1 MPRICRV
8 APDLT
13 AVERVFD
20 YIVPDTLA
28 SLIRVGTIVRV
39 PLHGRRVRGWVVAD
53 DVTTETTTERL
64 LDVLAVAS
72 EGPPP
77 DLVDLADW
85 IAWRWSGP
93 KIAVLRSSSPPNRAT
108 PTKSSDQRIEP
119 AWLRQRGDA
128 STTPVRSVVVRR
140 PPLADRR
147 ELVASM
153 CAADGSTLVAVA
165 DGSRA
170 RSLAQYLQRMD
181 HNVAF
186 LHSDVSDAQRTEA
199 WRRAARG
206 RCVVVG
212 GRTAALAPV
221 PDLAAAIVVDDADE
235 ALQEERSPTWHAR
248 DVLYERARRAGAA
261 WSVVSPAPTI
271 EAMSVPGVTLDTV
284 SPDVEARG
292 WPRPLVVD
300 RREEPPGAGLLTE
313 SLAAALREANGPA
326 VCVLNRRGRFRVLAC
341 DACHALMRWD
351 RSAERPMV
359 CDTCGAT
366 RLRVLR
372 AGVARVREEL
382 EALFP
387 RLVVLDVDAATTEVG
402 DADIVIGTE
411 SVLHR
416 PEIRRRR
423 PTLVAF
429 MDLDQELL
437 APRFRAAAQAHWLT
451 TRGAQLLAGRPRD
464 ETRLV
469 VQTRQPEHEVVRA
482 LVKGQPE
489 LVVEAESPRRRALGF
504 PPFGALAEVS
514 GDDAAVLATVDA
526 LRGLDVAAASVQ
538 VLGPTDGKALVVA
551 PTADALAD
559 ALAIAHAAGRATGRV
574 RIVVDPARV

>member
-1 MPRICRV
+1 VPRICRV

-20 YIVPDTLA
+20 YVVPDALA
-28 SLIRVGTIVRV
+28 PLVRVGTIVRV

-53 DVTTETTTERL
+53 DVESETTEDRL
-64 LDVLAVAS
+64 LEIVAVAS
-72 EGPPP
+72 DGPPP
-77 DLVDLADW
+77 DVVDLADW

-93 KIAVLRSSSPPNRAT
+93 RIAVLRSASPPNRAAST
-108 PTKSSDQRIEP
+108 PKPPAPSEP
-119 AWLRQRGDA
+119 AWISATQ
-128 STTPVRSVVVRR
+128 SPKFTPVRGLVVRR
-140 PPLADRR
+140 PPLMDRR

-153 CAADGSTLVAVA
+153 CAADGSTLIAVA

-181 HNVAF
+181 RNVAF
-186 LHSDVSDAQRTEA
+186 VHSDISDAPRTDA

-206 RCVVVG
+206 GCVVVG

-248 DVLYERARRAGAA
+248 DVLYERARRAGAS

-271 EAMSVPGVTLDTV
+271 EALELSGATLDAL
-284 SPDVEARG
+284 SPDVEAHG

-313 SLAAALREANGPA
+313 SLATALREANGPA

-387 RLVVLDVDAATTEVG
+387 RLRVLDVDAATTEIG
-402 DADIVIGTE
+402 DADILIGTE

-464 ETRLV
+464 ATRLL
-469 VQTRQPEHEVVRA
+469 VQTRQPDHEVVRA
-482 LVKGQPE
+482 LVKGQPD
-489 LVVEAESPRRRALGF
+489 LVAAAETPRRRALGF

-514 GDDAAVLATVDA
+514 GDDAAVLATVDV
-526 LRGLDVAAASVQ
+526 LRGLDAAAASVQ
-538 VLGPTDGKALVVA
+538 VLGPTDGRALVVA

-559 ALAIAHAAGRATGRV
+559 ALVLAHAAGRAEGRV
-574 RIVVDPARV
+574 RVAVDPPRV